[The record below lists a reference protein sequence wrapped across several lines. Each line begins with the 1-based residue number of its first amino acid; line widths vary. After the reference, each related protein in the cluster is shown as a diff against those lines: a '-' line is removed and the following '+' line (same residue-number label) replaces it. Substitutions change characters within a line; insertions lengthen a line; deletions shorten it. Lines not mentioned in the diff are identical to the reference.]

1 MRLYGRRRRLHARIF
16 NVRSD
21 AHHKGTTTIAKS
33 AGRVVIE
40 NLNVSG
46 MMQNRRLSRALA
58 DAGIAGFLR
67 KLAYKC
73 QWYGGELVEVSRW
86 FLSSKLC
93 SGCETK
99 NDSLSLSDRQWTCPD
114 CGATN
119 ERDLN
124 AALNLEKARFE
135 LPGTGRGDC
144 VSPAMLAVACEA
156 SVVEPRQGRSIRF

>member
-1 MRLYGRRRRLHARIF
+1 M
-16 NVRSD
+16 RSD

-33 AGRVVIE
+33 AGPVVIE
-40 NLNVSG
+40 NRNVNG

-73 QWYGGELVEVSRW
+73 QWYGAELVEVSRW
-86 FLSSKLC
+86 FPSSKLC
-93 SGCETK
+93 SGCGTK
-99 NDSLSLSDRQWTCPD
+99 NDSPSLSDRQSICPD

-124 AALNLEKARFE
+124 AALNLEKAGFE
-135 LPGTGRGDC
+135 LPGTGRGDR
-144 VSPAMLAVACEA
+144 VSPAMPAVACEA
-156 SVVEPRQGRSIRF
+156 SNGSVVEPRQGRSIGF

>member
-1 MRLYGRRRRLHARIF
+1 M
-16 NVRSD
+16 RSD

-33 AGRVVIE
+33 ADRVVIE

-58 DAGIAGFLR
+58 DAGIAGCLR

-73 QWYGGELVEVSRW
+73 QWYGSELAEVSRW

-93 SGCETK
+93 CGCGTK
-99 NDSLSLSDRQWTCPD
+99 NDSLSLSDGQLVCPD
-114 CGATN
+114 WGATN

-124 AALNLEKARFE
+124 AAFNLEKARFE
-135 LPGTGRGDC
+135 LPGTGTWR
-144 VSPAMLAVACEA
+144 
-156 SVVEPRQGRSIRF
+156 PRKSGNAGGGL

>member
-1 MRLYGRRRRLHARIF
+1 M
-16 NVRSD
+16 RSD

-33 AGRVVIE
+33 AGPVVIE
-40 NLNVSG
+40 NRNVNG

-73 QWYGGELVEVSRW
+73 QWYGAELVEVSRW
-86 FLSSKLC
+86 FPSSKLC
-93 SGCETK
+93 SGCGTK
-99 NDSLSLSDRQWTCPD
+99 NDSPSLSDRQSICPD

-124 AALNLEKARFE
+124 AALNLEEAGFE
-135 LPGTGRGDC
+135 LPGTGRGDR
-144 VSPAMLAVACEA
+144 VSPAMPAVACEA
-156 SVVEPRQGRSIRF
+156 SNGSVVEPRQGRSIGF